1 MQIHGFNKTTLLDYP
16 GHLASTVFL
25 GNCNFRCPFCH
36 NRGLVLCPEKEP
48 VIPTELVLEHIN
60 KRKNI
65 LEGIC
70 ITGGEPTLSS
80 DLYEFISQIKRV
92 GLLVK
97 LDTNGY
103 RPEMLSALMKD
114 HMLDYIAMDIKS
126 SYENYYKVAGLDRL
140 DMNKIDNSI
149 HMIMESG
156 IDYEFRTTLIKE
168 LHSMDDINQIG
179 EWIKGCKSY
188 FLQAYREN
196 ENVINPIFTS
206 FSKDELLVFQQH
218 LSKYMKHVQIRG
230 ID

>member
-168 LHSMDDINQIG
+168 LHSMDD
-179 EWIKGCKSY
+179 
-188 FLQAYREN
+188 
-196 ENVINPIFTS
+196 
-206 FSKDELLVFQQH
+206 
-218 LSKYMKHVQIRG
+218 
-230 ID
+230 